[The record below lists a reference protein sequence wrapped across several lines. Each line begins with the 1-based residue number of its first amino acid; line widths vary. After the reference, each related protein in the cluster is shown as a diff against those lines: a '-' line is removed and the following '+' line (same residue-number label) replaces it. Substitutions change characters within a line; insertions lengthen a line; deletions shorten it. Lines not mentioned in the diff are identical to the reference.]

1 MSNFTVLQELR
12 EFKDEEK
19 FREFMQEAHVQLKQN
34 GALLMTEMSRANW
47 AAAQRLAHRLKG
59 TMGSLG
65 CENLHD
71 VLQSRLSGDTSCGTH
86 ACRLGCPRGGTAIDA
101 CGVEGTVVPKVGF
114 WVARIHPPLDNN
126 RSTAMAI
133 GSRQSPR
140 RVCQTMRRLGYQGV
154 SHRPHRQRQSDA
166 SGARFKRRVGQSNDP
181 AR

>member
-71 VLQSRLSGDTSCGTH
+71 VLQVLEAGFRETPPAAPTPVAWDALEAAQQSTLTALKELLS
-86 ACRLGCPRGGTAIDA
+86 
-101 CGVEGTVVPKVGF
+101 PK
-114 WVARIHPPLDNN
+114 
-126 RSTAMAI
+126 
-133 GSRQSPR
+133 
-140 RVCQTMRRLGYQGV
+140 
-154 SHRPHRQRQSDA
+154 
-166 SGARFKRRVGQSNDP
+166 
-181 AR
+181 